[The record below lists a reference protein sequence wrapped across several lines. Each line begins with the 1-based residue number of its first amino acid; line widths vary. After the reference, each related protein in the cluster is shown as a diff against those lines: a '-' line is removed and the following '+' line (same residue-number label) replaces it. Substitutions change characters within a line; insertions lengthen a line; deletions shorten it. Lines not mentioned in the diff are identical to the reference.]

1 MAAMVLLIVERPR
14 QKNSRKTKMS
24 QYFAHSMQADNNVIP
39 KPAIFQSSRAR
50 GQSQPSEM

>member
-50 GQSQPSEM
+50 EQ